1 LTLSSVE
8 ALAAPGRLAG
18 LSGRELDKTAA
29 FNELP
34 EAYEKEPERPHYLD
48 EDNRD
53 ARFAAAGNE
62 DRYNIPH
69 IRLSDAPAKP
79 KDGPVGKPEESYDY
93 DEEENY
99 DEDEF

>member
-1 LTLSSVE
+1 MALSSLE

-18 LSGRELDKTAA
+18 VSGRELGKTEA
-29 FNELP
+29 FNALP
-34 EAYEKEPERPHYLD
+34 ESYEREPERPHYLD

-79 KDGPVGKPEESYDY
+79 KGEPVGEPEEDYDY